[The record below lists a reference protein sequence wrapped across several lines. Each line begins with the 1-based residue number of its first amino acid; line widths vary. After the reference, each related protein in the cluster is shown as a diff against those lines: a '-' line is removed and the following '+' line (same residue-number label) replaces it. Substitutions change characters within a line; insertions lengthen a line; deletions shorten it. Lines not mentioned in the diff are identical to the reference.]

1 MLTSSKTI
9 LEAAKAGHFAVPS
22 ANFVDAA
29 SLKSHVMTAE
39 AMNLP
44 LIIGLAE
51 SHFGRFFSI
60 EEGAYFGKFYAEQVK
75 TPIVLHLD
83 HGESV
88 EMTKKAVDLGFTSVM
103 LDASM
108 ESIDVN
114 IEMTKRVIDY
124 ARPRGVT
131 VEAEIGHVGT
141 GAKYDN
147 DSDNIYTT
155 VEEAARFVELTDV
168 DTLAVSIGTAH
179 GLYKGTPKINFDRL
193 HELAA
198 EVKAPLVLHGGSSSG
213 DRNLNRCAT
222 EGIAKINIYSDF
234 MVSGA
239 NAVYALPGQEAV
251 VEDYYTIQEAARSS
265 RRSSEP
271 CSAPS
276 SQWAPSLRSTRCPPC
291 SRSTDRSALTSSPS
305 D

>member
-1 MLTSSKTI
+1 MLTSSKKI
-9 LEAAKAGHFAVPS
+9 LEAARAGHFAVPS

-39 AMNLP
+39 AMGLP

-60 EEGAYFGKFYAEQVK
+60 EEGAWFGKFYAEQVK

-88 EMTKKAVDLGFTSVM
+88 EMTRKAVDLGFTSVM

-108 ESIDVN
+108 ESFDVN

-155 VEEAARFVELTDV
+155 VEEAAKFVKLTGV
-168 DTLAVSIGTAH
+168 DSLAVSIGTAH

-234 MVSGA
+234 MVQGA
-239 NAVYALPGQEAV
+239 KAVYELPKQEAV
-251 VEDYYTIQEAARSS
+251 VEDYYTIKDAANRGMA
-265 RRSSEP
+265 EM
-271 CSAPS
+271 
-276 SQWAPSLRSTRCPPC
+276 LRHCYAVFETKPV
-291 SRSTDRSALTSSPS
+291 LL
-305 D
+305 

>member
-1 MLTSSKTI
+1 MLTPSKKL
-9 LEAAKAGHFAVPS
+9 LEAAKAGHFAIPS
-22 ANFVDAA
+22 ANFVDGA

-39 AMNLP
+39 AMGLP

-51 SHFGRFFSI
+51 SHFGRFFTI
-60 EEGAYFGKFYAEQVK
+60 EEGAYFAKFYGEQVK

-88 EMTKKAVDLGFTSVM
+88 EMTRKAVDLGFTSVM

-108 ESIDVN
+108 ESFDVN
-114 IEMTKRVIDY
+114 VEKTKRVIDY
-124 ARPRGVT
+124 ARKHGVT

-168 DTLAVSIGTAH
+168 DSLAVSIGTAH
-179 GLYKGTPKINFDRL
+179 GLYKGTPKINFERL

-213 DRNLNRCAT
+213 DKNLNRCAT

-234 MVSGA
+234 MVRGA
-239 NAVYALPGQEAV
+239 EYVYALPKQEAV
-251 VEDYYTIQEAARSS
+251 VEDYYTIQEAATRGMGDM
-265 RRSSEP
+265 
-271 CSAPS
+271 
-276 SQWAPSLRSTRCPPC
+276 LRHCYEIFETKAV
-291 SRSTDRSALTSSPS
+291 AL
-305 D
+305 